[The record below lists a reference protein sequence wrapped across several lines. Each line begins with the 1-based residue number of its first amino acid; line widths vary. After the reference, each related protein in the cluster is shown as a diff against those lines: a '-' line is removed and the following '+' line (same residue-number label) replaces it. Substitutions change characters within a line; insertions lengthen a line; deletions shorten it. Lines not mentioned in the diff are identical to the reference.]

1 MSGRSY
7 TREAVE
13 ASLRTPAPR
22 RGPIFI
28 VGTMGSGTTLLRLML
43 DSHERIAIPHETGFM
58 RAYNAMRF
66 VPFKFTGGGWSKR
79 LGWSGKEMDGRL
91 REFFD
96 ETFMR
101 YASEHGKERWG
112 EKTPFHTW
120 HIDAMK
126 RVFPDSVFVAIA
138 RHPGGTVASVM
149 RRFDEP
155 LKGAVNHY
163 QRYSQEIARQAS
175 RLPKRMI
182 VLRYEDLLLRTEAVM
197 RELLHWLGEE
207 WSDQVLEHHI
217 VQGARD
223 HTRIEGQTRAD
234 DSRDPSRIARWTSE
248 LDESDQSYVAQ
259 RLERLGSFYGYSMDD
274 PEALAPLSETGSLLF
289 GGREVARR
297 IDRFADLDLLTRMP
311 VPINDLRYDP
321 KKFAMVAKPGALPPW
336 PEELERPEDTPLR
349 RAARPILAKLP
360 APASEAIRK
369 ATPRRTP

>member
-1 MSGRSY
+1 
-7 TREAVE
+7 VE

-43 DSHERIAIPHETGFM
+43 DSHERVAIPHETGFM

-79 LGWSGKEMDGRL
+79 LGWTGKEMDERL
-91 REFFD
+91 RDFFH

-155 LKGAVNHY
+155 LKAAVNHY
-163 QRYSQEIARQAS
+163 QRYSQEIARQAG
-175 RLPKRMI
+175 RHPKRMI
-182 VLRYEDLLLRTEAVM
+182 VLRYEDLLLRTEPVM

-207 WSDQVLEHHI
+207 WDERVLEHHV
-217 VQGARD
+217 VQGERD
-223 HTRIEGQTRAD
+223 HMRIEGMTRAD
-234 DSRDPSRIARWTSE
+234 DSRDPSRITRWTAE
-248 LDESDQSYVAQ
+248 LPEPDQRYVAQ
-259 RLERLGSFYGYSMDD
+259 RLSRLAEFYGYSMEE
-274 PEALAPLSETGSLLF
+274 PGALAPLSETGSLLF

-297 IDRFADLDLLTRMP
+297 IDSFADLDLQTRMP
-311 VPINDLRYDP
+311 VPLNEFRYDP
-321 KKFAMVAKPGALPPW
+321 KKFAMVAKPGVLPPW

-360 APASEAIRK
+360 APAREGIRK